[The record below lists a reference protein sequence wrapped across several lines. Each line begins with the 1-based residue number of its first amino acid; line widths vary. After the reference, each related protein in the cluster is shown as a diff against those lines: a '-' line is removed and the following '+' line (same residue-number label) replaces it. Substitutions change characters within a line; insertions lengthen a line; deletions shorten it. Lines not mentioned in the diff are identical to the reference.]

1 MEYVILGIF
10 GVLACMA
17 VRGIFTAQNRQVHVL
32 KQESVNAEHT
42 TESEEVSM
50 IDLSGSGFFAYDC
63 PYDGQRVLDCDTC
76 SVKETCIQYQILT
89 TVIQTKQPAY
99 ASVPYLSILEEDEE
113 DV

>member
-1 MEYVILGIF
+1 MEYVVLGIF
-10 GVLACMA
+10 GVLAFMA
-17 VRGIFTAQNRQVHVL
+17 VRGIFTTQKVHVL

-63 PYDGQRVLDCDTC
+63 PYAGQRVLECDTC

-89 TVIQTKQPAY
+89 TVMQTKQPVY
-99 ASVPYLSILEEDEE
+99 ASVPYLSIPEEDEE